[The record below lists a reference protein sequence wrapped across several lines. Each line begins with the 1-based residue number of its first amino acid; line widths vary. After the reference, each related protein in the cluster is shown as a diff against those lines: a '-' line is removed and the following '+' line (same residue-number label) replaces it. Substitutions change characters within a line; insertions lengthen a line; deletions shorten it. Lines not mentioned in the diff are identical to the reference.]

1 MKIKLLRTLLMAIKL
16 STYGLVVQVLC
27 LGTIFAHESEA
38 QVKSVNE
45 TYVNYEAINNTVG
58 EVIYMIESNTDFS
71 FYYVKADVDTDKRID
86 FTSSGR
92 RTVADILLDVS
103 KSSKLKFLQVN
114 NNISI
119 SPISSSEIEQGV
131 ERVDVRLA
139 IPVSGNV
146 KDENNEGLPGVN
158 VLIKG
163 TTQGTVTDV
172 AGDFN
177 LEVPD
182 ENTVLVF
189 SSVGYLTSGTSS
201 RQLTR

>member
-1 MKIKLLRTLLMAIKL
+1 M
-16 STYGLVVQVLC
+16 STYGLVLQVLC
-27 LGTIFAHESEA
+27 LGTISAYDSEA
-38 QVKSVNE
+38 QVKSVKE
-45 TYVNYEAINNTVG
+45 TYVNFEAENNTVG
-58 EVIYMIESNTDFS
+58 EIIYTIESNTDFS
-71 FYYVKADVDTDKRID
+71 FYYVETDVDTDKRIN

-103 KSSKLKFLQVN
+103 KTSKLKFLQVN

-119 SPISSSEIEQGV
+119 SPISGSEIEQGV
-131 ERVDVRLA
+131 ERIDVSWRLQFL
-139 IPVSGNV
+139 VNV
-146 KDENNEGLPGVN
+146 TDETNEGLPGVN

-172 AGDFN
+172 EGNYA

-189 SSVGYLTSGTSS
+189 SSVDI
-201 RQLTR
+201 